1 LREGASVGQ
10 TYVMTNRPHYLQF
23 DATTSRVNI
32 DPHSPE
38 FYQDPYAAYA
48 FLHEACPAFYWEEFG
63 IWCFA
68 GFDDVNRLLRDR
80 TLGRENPDGP
90 PAPQNPDQPRGHIAA
105 FDGVEAHSLL
115 EREPPVHT
123 RLRTLINRAF
133 VSRQVERLRP
143 QIEALANRLI
153 DGFEHQ
159 GTVDL
164 LPAFAT
170 PIPVMIIADM
180 LGIDHAMG
188 PKLLEWSHDMVAMYM
203 HGRSQET
210 EHKANKAALEFSN
223 FIRSESRA
231 RIGTDRDDLLTLL
244 AAAGADGQK
253 LTEDEL
259 ISTAIL
265 LLNAGHEATVHQL
278 GNGVKSILQSGLNPA
293 ELFQSDA
300 SSVAT
305 VEECIRFDA
314 PLHMFTRYL
323 YQPLELANGTTI
335 AAGQQVG
342 LLLGAANC
350 DPRSF
355 AEPLQFNPDRTD
367 QKNTSFGAGIHFC
380 IGAPLARL
388 EMQIAMKVLFNRLPK
403 LRLAEPP
410 RYRDSYHFH
419 GLESLVLRWD

>member
-1 LREGASVGQ
+1 MINHLS
-10 TYVMTNRPHYLQF
+10 YLQF
-23 DATTSRVNI
+23 DAATCRVSI
-32 DPHSPE
+32 DPHNPD
-38 FYQDPYAAYA
+38 FFQDPYAAYA
-48 FLHEACPAFYWEEFG
+48 FLHGVCPAFYWEEFG

-80 TLGRENPDGP
+80 TLGRENPAGP
-90 PAPQNPDQPRGHIAA
+90 PAPQNAGEPRGHIAA

-115 EREPPVHT
+115 EREPPVHS

-153 DGFEHQ
+153 DGFESQ

-203 HGRSQET
+203 HGRTLET
-210 EHKANKAALEFSN
+210 EHRANKAALEFSN
-223 FIRSESRA
+223 FIRSESRS
-231 RIGTDRDDLLTLL
+231 RLGTDRDDLLTLL

-278 GNGVKSILQSGLNPA
+278 GNGVKSILQSGLEPA
-293 ELFQSDA
+293 QLFHSDA
-300 SSVAT
+300 ASAAT

-314 PLHMFTRYL
+314 PLHMFTRYV
-323 YQPLELANGTTI
+323 YQPLELPNGVTI
-335 AAGQQVG
+335 EAGKRIG
-342 LLLGAANC
+342 LLLGAANR

-355 AEPLQFNPDRTD
+355 AASAQFDPSRTD

-380 IGAPLARL
+380 VGAPLARL
-388 EMQIAMKVLFNRLPK
+388 EMQIAMKVLFSRLPN

-419 GLESLVLRWD
+419 GLESLVLAWD